1 MSTPEQ
7 WTAVDRCLEGWLL
20 PEDPDLARALAS
32 TTAAGM
38 PQIQVSPLHGRML
51 YLFTRLLGAY
61 RVLEIGTLAGY
72 STLCMAKALPAGGK
86 VVTLELDAEHAEV
99 ARANFRAAGLAERI
113 DLRLGRAADTLPLLA
128 AETPAPFDLVFIDA
142 DKESNLLYVDWALK
156 LSRPGS
162 LIVVDNVVRGGAVA
176 DPASEDAMV
185 RGVQAMLA
193 QLRDE
198 PRLEATAVQTVGDK
212 GYDGFALLRVRG

>member
-7 WTAVDRCLEGWLL
+7 WTAVDRYLEGRLL
-20 PEDPDLARALAS
+20 PDDPDLARALDS
-32 TTAAGM
+32 TTRAGM

-51 YLFTRLLGAY
+51 YLFARLLGAY

-86 VVTLELDAEHAEV
+86 VVTLEADPKHAAV
-99 ARANFRAAGLAERI
+99 ARANFEAAGLAERI
-113 DLRLGRAADTLPLLA
+113 DLRLGRAADTLPVLA

-162 LIVVDNVVRGGAVA
+162 LIVVDNVVRAGAVA
-176 DPASEDAMV
+176 DPASKDAMV
-185 RGVQAMLA
+185 QGVQAMLA
-193 QLRDE
+193 QLRNE
-198 PRLEATAVQTVGDK
+198 PRLEATAIQTVGDK